1 MKERNKLLERT
12 LNGLDLLGKIV
23 LILVMAFPFFWMI
36 STALQTLQETLS
48 VPLTI
53 LPASPQWSN
62 FPEVFKTI
70 NVFGY
75 LKNSLIVCVSVVFI
89 QYLIIVPCAYSLSK
103 FDYKA
108 KPLIFALVMLGQMI
122 PMQITFLPIYFMFSK
137 MGLMDTYTALIVP
150 FISNPFGIFML
161 RQYFMQVPSEVI
173 EAAKAVHAHDFIMRL
188 PQGYDTVIGES
199 GGNLSQ
205 GQKQLLCIARVMLCL
220 PPMLILDEATSSIDT
235 RTEIRIQK
243 AFDTMM
249 RGRTSFIV
257 AHRLSTIRE
266 ADVILVMRDGHI
278 VEQGTHGELLAR
290 NGFYA
295 GLYHSQFAH

>member
-1 MKERNKLLERT
+1 MKERNKLLEGT
-12 LNGLDLLGKIV
+12 LNGLDLAGKIV

-48 VPLTI
+48 IPLTI

-137 MGLMDTYTALIVP
+137 MGLMDTYTALIIP

-161 RQYFMQVPSEVI
+161 RQYFMQVPSEVV
-173 EAAKAVHAHDFIMRL
+173 EAAKLDNASELKIMFKIMMPMVKSALVTLGLLAFISNWNNYFWPLIMTSKEAFRTL
-188 PQGYDTVIGES
+188 PIGIALLKDADTLQRWNIIMA
-199 GGNLSQ
+199 GNL
-205 GQKQLLCIARVMLCL
+205 LLVL
-220 PPMLILDEATSSIDT
+220 PMLVLYIFASKK
-235 RTEIRIQK
+235 IRN
-243 AFDTMM
+243 AFVYS
-249 RGRTSFIV
+249 GIK
-257 AHRLSTIRE
+257 
-266 ADVILVMRDGHI
+266 
-278 VEQGTHGELLAR
+278 
-290 NGFYA
+290 
-295 GLYHSQFAH
+295 

>member
-1 MKERNKLLERT
+1 MKERNKLLEGT

-48 VPLTI
+48 IPLTI

-173 EAAKAVHAHDFIMRL
+173 EAAKLDNASELKIMFKIMMPMVKSALVTLGLLAFISNWNNYFWPLIMTSKEAFRTL
-188 PQGYDTVIGES
+188 PIGIALLKDADTLQRWNIIMA
-199 GGNLSQ
+199 GNL
-205 GQKQLLCIARVMLCL
+205 LLVL
-220 PPMLILDEATSSIDT
+220 PMLVLYIFASKK
-235 RTEIRIQK
+235 IRN
-243 AFDTMM
+243 AFVYS
-249 RGRTSFIV
+249 GIK
-257 AHRLSTIRE
+257 
-266 ADVILVMRDGHI
+266 
-278 VEQGTHGELLAR
+278 
-290 NGFYA
+290 
-295 GLYHSQFAH
+295 

>member
-1 MKERNKLLERT
+1 MKERNKLLEGT
-12 LNGLDLLGKIV
+12 LNGLDLAGKIV

-48 VPLTI
+48 IPLTI

-173 EAAKAVHAHDFIMRL
+173 EAAKLDNASELKIMFKIMMPMVKSALVTLGLLAFISNWNNYFWPLIMTSKEAFRTL
-188 PQGYDTVIGES
+188 PIGIALLKDADTLQRWNIIMA
-199 GGNLSQ
+199 GNL
-205 GQKQLLCIARVMLCL
+205 LLVM
-220 PPMLILDEATSSIDT
+220 PMLVLYIFASKK
-235 RTEIRIQK
+235 IRN
-243 AFDTMM
+243 AFVYS
-249 RGRTSFIV
+249 GIK
-257 AHRLSTIRE
+257 
-266 ADVILVMRDGHI
+266 
-278 VEQGTHGELLAR
+278 
-290 NGFYA
+290 
-295 GLYHSQFAH
+295 

>member
-1 MKERNKLLERT
+1 MKERNKLLEGT
-12 LNGLDLLGKIV
+12 KNGLDLLGKIV

-70 NVFGY
+70 DVFGY
-75 LKNSLIVCVSVVFI
+75 LKNSLIVCISVVFL

-137 MGLMDTYTALIVP
+137 MGLMDTHTALIMP

-173 EAAKAVHAHDFIMRL
+173 EAAKLDNASELKIMFKIMMPMVKSALVTLGLLAFISNWNNYFWPLIMTSKEAFRTL
-188 PQGYDTVIGES
+188 PIGIALLKDADTLQRWNIIMA
-199 GGNLSQ
+199 GNL
-205 GQKQLLCIARVMLCL
+205 LLVL
-220 PPMLILDEATSSIDT
+220 PMLALYIFASKK
-235 RTEIRIQK
+235 IRN
-243 AFDTMM
+243 AFVYS
-249 RGRTSFIV
+249 GIK
-257 AHRLSTIRE
+257 
-266 ADVILVMRDGHI
+266 
-278 VEQGTHGELLAR
+278 
-290 NGFYA
+290 
-295 GLYHSQFAH
+295 

>member
-1 MKERNKLLERT
+1 MKERNKLLEGT
-12 LNGLDLLGKIV
+12 LNGLDLAGKIV

-48 VPLTI
+48 IPLTI
-53 LPASPQWSN
+53 FPASPQWSN

-173 EAAKAVHAHDFIMRL
+173 EAAKLDNASELKIMFKIMMPMVKSALVTLGLLAFISNWNNYFWPLIMTSKEAFRTL
-188 PQGYDTVIGES
+188 PIGIALLKDADTLQRWNIIMA
-199 GGNLSQ
+199 GNL
-205 GQKQLLCIARVMLCL
+205 LLVM
-220 PPMLILDEATSSIDT
+220 PMLVLYIFASKK
-235 RTEIRIQK
+235 IRN
-243 AFDTMM
+243 AFVYS
-249 RGRTSFIV
+249 GIK
-257 AHRLSTIRE
+257 
-266 ADVILVMRDGHI
+266 
-278 VEQGTHGELLAR
+278 
-290 NGFYA
+290 
-295 GLYHSQFAH
+295 

>member
-1 MKERNKLLERT
+1 MKERNKLLEGT
-12 LNGLDLLGKIV
+12 LNGLDLAGKII

-48 VPLTI
+48 IPLTI

-173 EAAKAVHAHDFIMRL
+173 EAAKLDNASELKIMFKIMMPMVKSALVTLGLLAFISNWNNYFWPLIMTSKEAFRTL
-188 PQGYDTVIGES
+188 PIGIALLKDADTLQRWNIIMA
-199 GGNLSQ
+199 GNL
-205 GQKQLLCIARVMLCL
+205 LLVL
-220 PPMLILDEATSSIDT
+220 PMLVLYIFASKK
-235 RTEIRIQK
+235 IRN
-243 AFDTMM
+243 AFVYS
-249 RGRTSFIV
+249 GIK
-257 AHRLSTIRE
+257 
-266 ADVILVMRDGHI
+266 
-278 VEQGTHGELLAR
+278 
-290 NGFYA
+290 
-295 GLYHSQFAH
+295 

>member
-12 LNGLDLLGKIV
+12 LNGLDLAGKIV

-173 EAAKAVHAHDFIMRL
+173 EAAKLDNASELKIMFKIMMPMVKSALVTLGLLAFISNWNNYFWPLIMTSKEAFRTL
-188 PQGYDTVIGES
+188 PIGIALLKDSDTLQRWNIIMA
-199 GGNLSQ
+199 GNL
-205 GQKQLLCIARVMLCL
+205 LLVM
-220 PPMLILDEATSSIDT
+220 PMLVLYIFASKK
-235 RTEIRIQK
+235 IRN
-243 AFDTMM
+243 AFVYS
-249 RGRTSFIV
+249 GIK
-257 AHRLSTIRE
+257 
-266 ADVILVMRDGHI
+266 
-278 VEQGTHGELLAR
+278 
-290 NGFYA
+290 
-295 GLYHSQFAH
+295 

>member
-48 VPLTI
+48 IPLTI

-75 LKNSLIVCVSVVFI
+75 LKNSLIVCISVVFI

-173 EAAKAVHAHDFIMRL
+173 EAAKLDNASELKIMFKIMMPMVKSALVTLGLLAFISNWNNYFWPLIMTSKEAFRTL
-188 PQGYDTVIGES
+188 PIGIALLKDADTLQRWNIIMA
-199 GGNLSQ
+199 GNL
-205 GQKQLLCIARVMLCL
+205 LLVM
-220 PPMLILDEATSSIDT
+220 PMLVLYIFASKK
-235 RTEIRIQK
+235 IRN
-243 AFDTMM
+243 AFVYS
-249 RGRTSFIV
+249 GIK
-257 AHRLSTIRE
+257 
-266 ADVILVMRDGHI
+266 
-278 VEQGTHGELLAR
+278 
-290 NGFYA
+290 
-295 GLYHSQFAH
+295 

>member
-173 EAAKAVHAHDFIMRL
+173 EAAKLDNASELKIMFKIMMPMVKSALVTLGLLAFISNWNNYFWPLIMTSKEAFRTL
-188 PQGYDTVIGES
+188 PIGIALLKDADTLQRWNIIMA
-199 GGNLSQ
+199 GNL
-205 GQKQLLCIARVMLCL
+205 LLVM
-220 PPMLILDEATSSIDT
+220 PMLVLYIFASKK
-235 RTEIRIQK
+235 IRN
-243 AFDTMM
+243 AFVYS
-249 RGRTSFIV
+249 G
-257 AHRLSTIRE
+257 
-266 ADVILVMRDGHI
+266 
-278 VEQGTHGELLAR
+278 
-290 NGFYA
+290 NK
-295 GLYHSQFAH
+295 